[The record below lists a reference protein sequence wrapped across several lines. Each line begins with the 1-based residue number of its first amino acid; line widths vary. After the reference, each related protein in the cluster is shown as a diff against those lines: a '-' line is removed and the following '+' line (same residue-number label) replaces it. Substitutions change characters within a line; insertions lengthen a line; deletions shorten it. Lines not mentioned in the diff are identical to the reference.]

1 MWHGFSCEFHV
12 ISCHKSTAVWS
23 QLTPFPWPFHVIYP
37 GFICLSICPNTTW
50 ISQKFK
56 SWNFHGKN
64 EKLMGFLVWIWCH
77 FRPTAVKETWE
88 NQCHIFYRDGMIYLS
103 ISYLLFRMEYDPLKS
118 YILFFNFTFH
128 KVIKAFAP
136 MVHANSMC
144 YGQGIRL
151 VNSYIFSRFES
162 ILSDLH
168 YNISK

>member
-1 MWHGFSCEFHV
+1 MSQIDGSLVPIDTKYHDYSMSFIQVLFFYHAGTWHGFYRSSSHG
-12 ISCHKSTAVWS
+12 ISMAWTRKW
-23 QLTPFPWPFHVIYP
+23 WDYP
-37 GFICLSICPNTTW
+37 CGFGVTFD
-50 ISQKFK
+50 QA
-56 SWNFHGKN
+56 
-64 EKLMGFLVWIWCH
+64 
-77 FRPTAVKETWE
+77 AVKETWE